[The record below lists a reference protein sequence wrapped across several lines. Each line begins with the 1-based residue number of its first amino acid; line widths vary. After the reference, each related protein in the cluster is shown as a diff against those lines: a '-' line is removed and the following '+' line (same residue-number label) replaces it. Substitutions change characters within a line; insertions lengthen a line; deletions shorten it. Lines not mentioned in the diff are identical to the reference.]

1 MTTHLPPVMQRAFR
15 SPVML
20 PNTVE
25 SLLEN
30 APDDLAQVRLLAA
43 SAKESSAWLH
53 ALPIS
58 SLGLR
63 MDDNTIRVAVG
74 LRLAPLFVV
83 HMLANTVG

>member
-1 MTTHLPPVMQRAFR
+1 
-15 SPVML
+15 ML

-30 APDDLAQVRLLAA
+30 APGDLAQVRLLAA